1 MKNEGKTKK
10 SPDELKGLP
19 FWKKGPGRPKDFE
32 TPEEMLREIQEAF
45 TRMSKPLYETK
56 AFHTNGMVT
65 KTKVPKMR
73 IFSRKRLC
81 LELGVS
87 ESYFRNFKATERVN
101 KDEFLTVIEW
111 AENVIDTQQLEGA
124 ASDLM
129 NANIISRILGLVD
142 KKDLTTNG
150 KELPAPADLS
160 KYSDDE
166 LKQLIELQSKGRTGP
181 KMDD

>member
-1 MKNEGKTKK
+1 MKE
-10 SPDELKGLP
+10 DEKPQPKEPP

-45 TRMSKPLYETK
+45 TRMSKPLYEVK
-56 AFHTNGMVT
+56 AFHNAGTIT

-87 ESYFRNFKATERVN
+87 ESYFRNFKAQERAD
-101 KDEFLTVIEW
+101 KDEFMTVIEW

-124 ASDLM
+124 ASDML
-129 NANIISRILGLVD
+129 NANIISRLLGLTD
-142 KKDLTTNG
+142 KSEVKVKKVGLDF
-150 KELPAPADLS
+150 EDE
-160 KYSDDE
+160 KYD
-166 LKQLIELQSKGRTGP
+166 
-181 KMDD
+181 

>member
-1 MKNEGKTKK
+1 MKE
-10 SPDELKGLP
+10 DEKPRPPKDPP
-19 FWKKGPGRPKDFE
+19 FWKRGPGRPKDFE

-56 AFHTNGMVT
+56 AFHNAGKVT

-87 ESYFRNFKATERVN
+87 ESYFRSFKAQERAN
-101 KDEFLTVIEW
+101 IAEFITVIEW

-150 KELPAPADLS
+150 KELTPPVDLS
-160 KYSDDE
+160 KYTDE
-166 LKQLIELQSKGRTGP
+166 ELEQLIKLQSKSREGP
-181 KMDD
+181 PADD